1 MEWVDFIFKMSLS
14 GSILFLVIIMF
25 RPITKKLFS
34 DTWHYYMLVLTMCIF
49 ILPIGS
55 LVTLPK
61 IVDYKVPVPTETVSR
76 IMEVNKISKIQSTD
90 NEKITQE
97 ENENIA
103 TDNNQTVIEES
114 KQAPSYM
121 LSMAEIILGIW
132 VIGMLLFLGRE
143 IYVYQSFYKSL
154 KAMSDEVEEG
164 SYLYL
169 ALENCK
175 RALNINKKIIVK
187 ESIKIKSPMIAGI
200 FNPIIIIPKMEY
212 SENKLEMIFAHELI
226 HYKRK
231 DLIVKIF
238 ALIVNI
244 INWFNPIAY
253 IIRSNIN
260 VVCELSLD
268 EQMVKNLDKS
278 KRKYYGEVILE
289 LIEYSQNRSLIIGTS
304 VCKSRKELE
313 KRLKKIIYFQ
323 KSKKIIAI
331 LSLIAAILFTS
342 TSVFAANNI
351 TANSSNKLEEG
362 SVMTKVNDFAVFV
375 ADDGLY
381 MSELKE
387 NNPVKLDEGVQI
399 KKPEISKD
407 GFYVAYTKDDNLFL
421 CNISTKEKQEIA
433 KGIEAYNF
441 DSKGEVIYSTK
452 NTGMSMYSTTTKKS
466 IDIISNEYKYYNIYC
481 DSKNKVYA
489 NKKLE
494 YKEGNDSYSK
504 SLGIISFD
512 LDSNTEK
519 LILESKEAGNDEIG
533 EDYTNS
539 QMLASIGTIPTI
551 YGLSNDDKYIYI
563 WNKPNSGSMSS
574 DITEFI
580 VYDVQNNKL
589 IEGETNENNAD
600 SSKDNNIYGLAY
612 KDNISQNPLDS
623 KLIAVNAGQ
632 YRDMFNNK
640 ALGVFNIDT
649 NKFVN
654 LLPENQVS
662 MTPSYSKDGK
672 SILYSSSNKLEYKN
686 DKENLLKTW
695 QSTPHNIY
703 EINLENQKVTQLTNG
718 KYFDFMPVDLENN
731 EVLFVRADGDSFSLM
746 KTKDGV
752 ETKLGDSLSFQ
763 KAYTNTWYYG
773 HYKTEMVIDVFAK

>member
-14 GSILFLVIIMF
+14 GSILFLVISMF
-25 RPITKKLFS
+25 KPFTKKIFS

-61 IVDYKVPVPTETVSR
+61 IIDYKVPIPTETVSR
-76 IMEVNKISKIQSTD
+76 IMEDKKISKIQPTD

-97 ENENIA
+97 ENQRIA
-103 TDNNQTVIEES
+103 TDKNDTVIEEG
-114 KQAPSYM
+114 KQVSHTVS
-121 LSMAEIILGIW
+121 LIEIILGIW
-132 VIGMLLFLGRE
+132 TTGIIIFLGRE
-143 IYVYQSFYKSL
+143 TYIYKSFYKKL
-154 KAMSDEVEEG
+154 KAMSYEIEEE
-164 SYLYL
+164 SYIYGV
-169 ALENCK
+169 LEKCK
-175 RALNINKKIIVK
+175 KALNINKRIIVK
-187 ESIKIKSPMIAGI
+187 ECSRIKSPMITGM
-200 FNPIIIIPKMEY
+200 FNPIITIPKMDY
-212 SENKLEMIFAHELI
+212 SENKLEMIFTHELI

-244 INWFNPIAY
+244 INWFNPIVY

-313 KRLKKIIYFQ
+313 TRLKKIIYFK
-323 KSKKIIAI
+323 KSKRLIAGI
-331 LSLIAAILFTS
+331 SLIATILFTS

-351 TANSSNKLEEG
+351 TSNSSNKLNE
-362 SVMTKVNDFAVFV
+362 SAVMAKANEFAVFV

-387 NNPVKLDEGVQI
+387 NNPIKLDEGAQI
-399 KKPEISKD
+399 KKPVISKD
-407 GFYVAYTKDDNLFL
+407 GFYVAYTKDDNLFI
-421 CNISTKEKQEIA
+421 CNISTKEKQEVA
-433 KGIEAYNF
+433 KVILGYNF
-441 DSKGEVIYSTK
+441 DSKGELIFSTN
-452 NTGMSMYSTTTKKS
+452 NTGMSKYNADTKKS
-466 IDIISNEYKYYNIYC
+466 TNLIRNEYKYYNIYS

-494 YKEGNDSYSK
+494 YTQGKDSYSK
-504 SLGIISFD
+504 SIGIISYD
-512 LDSNTEK
+512 LDSNSEK
-519 LILESKEAGNDEIG
+519 LILESKEAENQEIG
-533 EDYTNS
+533 ENHTNS
-539 QMLASIGTIPTI
+539 QMLAAIGTTPTI

-563 WNKPNSGSMSS
+563 WNKPNSGSLSS
-574 DITEFI
+574 DITEFV
-580 VYDVQNNKL
+580 VYDIENNKL
-589 IEGETNENNAD
+589 IEGGNNEN
-600 SSKDNNIYGLAY
+600 SKDNNVYGLAY
-612 KDNISQNPLDS
+612 KNNISQNPLNS

-632 YRDMFNNK
+632 NRDMFDNK

-662 MTPSYSKDGK
+662 MTPAYSKDGK

-686 DKENLLKTW
+686 DGENLLKTW
-695 QSTPHNIY
+695 QSAPHNIY
-703 EINLENQKVTQLTNG
+703 EINLENQKVTQITNG

-752 ETKLGDSLSFQ
+752 ETKLGDSLSF
-763 KAYTNTWYYG
+763 KTWYYG
-773 HYKTEMVIDVFAK
+773 HYKTEMVIDVFVK

>member
-1 MEWVDFIFKMSLS
+1 MEWVDFVFKLSLS
-14 GSILFLVIIMF
+14 GSILFLVISIF
-25 RPITKKLFS
+25 KPLTKKIFS

-49 ILPIGS
+49 ILPIGN
-55 LVTLPK
+55 LVALPK
-61 IVDYKVPVPTETVSR
+61 IIDYKVPIPTETVGR
-76 IMEVNKISKIQSTD
+76 IMEDKKISQIQATD

-97 ENENIA
+97 ENPNMA
-103 TDNNQTVIEES
+103 ADKNQTVIKES
-114 KQAPSYM
+114 GQPLSYRI
-121 LSMAEIILGIW
+121 SVAEIILGIW
-132 VIGMLLFLGRE
+132 ITGMSIFLGRE
-143 IYVYQSFYKSL
+143 IYVYKSFYKKL
-154 KAMSDEVEEG
+154 RAVSDTVGED
-164 SYLYL
+164 SCLYCV
-169 ALENCK
+169 LENCK
-175 RALNINKKIIVK
+175 KALNINKKIIIK
-187 ESIKIKSPMIAGI
+187 ESLKIKSPMIAGI
-200 FNPIIIIPKMEY
+200 FNPIIIVPKMEY
-212 SENKLEMIFAHELI
+212 SENKLEMIFTHELI

-244 INWFNPIAY
+244 INWFNPIVY

-268 EQMVKNLDKS
+268 EQMVKNFDKS
-278 KRKYYGEVILE
+278 KRKYYGEVILD

-304 VCKSRKELE
+304 VCKSRRELE
-313 KRLKKIIYFQ
+313 KRLKNIVYFQ
-323 KSKKIIAI
+323 KSKKLIAS
-331 LSLIAAILFTS
+331 LSLIVAILFTS

-351 TANSSNKLEEG
+351 TSNSSNKLNE
-362 SVMTKVNDFAVFV
+362 SSAIAKVNDFAVFV

-381 MSELKE
+381 MSELKD
-387 NNPVKLDEGVQI
+387 NNPVKLDEGAQI
-399 KKPEISKD
+399 KKPVISKD
-407 GFYVAYTKDDNLFL
+407 GLFVAYIKDDNLFV
-421 CNISTKEKQEIA
+421 CNISTKEKQEVA
-433 KGIEAYNF
+433 KAILGYNF
-441 DSKGEVIYSTK
+441 DNKGELIYSTN
-452 NTGMSMYSTTTKKS
+452 NTGMSKYNADTKKS
-466 IDIISNEYKYYNIYC
+466 TNIISNEYKYYNIYC

-494 YKEGNDSYSK
+494 HTEGKDTYSK

-512 LDSNTEK
+512 LDSNSEK
-519 LILESKEAGNDEIG
+519 VLLESKEAGNEEIG
-533 EDYTNS
+533 ENYTNS
-539 QMLASIGTIPTI
+539 QMLVAIGSTPTI

-574 DITEFI
+574 DITEFV
-580 VYDVQNNKL
+580 VYDIENSKL
-589 IEGETNENNAD
+589 IEGGNND
-600 SSKDNNIYGLAY
+600 NLKDNNVYGLAY
-612 KDNISQNPLDS
+612 KNNISQNPLNS

-632 YRDMFNNK
+632 NRDMFDNK
-640 ALGVFNIDT
+640 TLGVFNIDT

-662 MTPSYSKDGK
+662 MTPAYSKDGK

-695 QSTPHNIY
+695 QSAPHNIY
-703 EINLENQKVTQLTNG
+703 EINLENQKG
-718 KYFDFMPVDLENN
+718 KNFDFMPVDLDNN

-773 HYKTEMVIDVFAK
+773 HYKTEMIIDVFVK

>member
-1 MEWVDFIFKMSLS
+1 MEWVDFILKMSLG
-14 GSILFLVIIMF
+14 GSILFLVISIF
-25 RPITKKLFS
+25 KPLTKKVFS

-61 IVDYKVPVPTETVSR
+61 IIDYKVPIPTETVTR
-76 IMEVNKISKIQSTD
+76 IMEDKKISKIQSTD

-97 ENENIA
+97 ENQNVV
-103 TDNNQTVIEES
+103 TDKNNTVIE
-114 KQAPSYM
+114 KAGQVPYRM
-121 LSMAEIILGIW
+121 PLTEIILGIW
-132 VIGMLLFLGRE
+132 ITGMIIFLGRE
-143 IYVYQSFYKSL
+143 IYVYKSFYKSL
-154 KAMSDEVEEG
+154 RAMSDEIEEE
-164 SYLYL
+164 SYIYIV
-169 ALENCK
+169 LENCK
-175 RALNINKKIIVK
+175 KALNINKKIVVK
-187 ESIKIKSPMIAGI
+187 DSLKIKSPMIAGI
-200 FNPIIIIPKMEY
+200 FNPIIIVPKMEY
-212 SENKLEMIFAHELI
+212 KENKLEMIFTHELI

-289 LIEYSQNRSLIIGTS
+289 LIEYSQNRSLIIGAS

-323 KSKKIIAI
+323 KSKKLIAS

-351 TANSSNKLEEG
+351 TSNSSNKLNESSGMAAEN
-362 SVMTKVNDFAVFV
+362 SFAVFV

-387 NNPVKLDEGVQI
+387 NNPIKLDDGVQI
-399 KKPEISKD
+399 KEPVISKD
-407 GFYVAYTKDDNLFL
+407 GSYVAYTKDDNLFV
-421 CNISTKEKQEIA
+421 CNISTKEKQEVA
-433 KGIEAYNF
+433 KAILGYNF
-441 DSKGEVIYSTK
+441 DSKGELIYSTN
-452 NTGMSMYSTTTKKS
+452 NTGMSKYSADIKKS
-466 IDIISNEYKYYNIYC
+466 TNLISNEYKYYNIYC
-481 DSKNKVYA
+481 DSNNKVYA

-494 YKEGNDSYSK
+494 YTEGKDSYSK
-504 SLGIISFD
+504 SLGIISYD
-512 LDSNTEK
+512 LDSNSEK
-519 LILESKEAGNDEIG
+519 LLLESKEAGNEEIG
-533 EDYTNS
+533 EDHTNA
-539 QMLASIGTIPTI
+539 QMLVEIGSTPTI

-574 DITEFI
+574 DINEFVI
-580 VYDVQNNKL
+580 YDIENNKL
-589 IEGETNENNAD
+589 IEGGNN
-600 SSKDNNIYGLAY
+600 DNPQDKNVYGLAY
-612 KDNISQNPLDS
+612 KNNISQNPLNS

-662 MTPSYSKDGK
+662 MTPAYSKDGK
-672 SILYSSSNKLEYKN
+672 SILYWLNEKL
-686 DKENLLKTW
+686 T
-695 QSTPHNIY
+695 S
-703 EINLENQKVTQLTNG
+703 
-718 KYFDFMPVDLENN
+718 
-731 EVLFVRADGDSFSLM
+731 VLA
-746 KTKDGV
+746 
-752 ETKLGDSLSFQ
+752 
-763 KAYTNTWYYG
+763 
-773 HYKTEMVIDVFAK
+773 

>member
-1 MEWVDFIFKMSLS
+1 MEWVDFIFKMSLG
-14 GSILFLVIIMF
+14 GSILFLVISIF
-25 RPITKKLFS
+25 KPLTKKVFS

-61 IVDYKVPVPTETVSR
+61 IIDYKVPIPTETVTR
-76 IMEVNKISKIQSTD
+76 IMEDKKISKIQSTD

-97 ENENIA
+97 ENQNVV
-103 TDNNQTVIEES
+103 TDKNNTVIE
-114 KQAPSYM
+114 KAGQVPYRM
-121 LSMAEIILGIW
+121 PLTEIILGIW
-132 VIGMLLFLGRE
+132 ITGMIIFLGRE
-143 IYVYQSFYKSL
+143 IYVYKSFYKSL
-154 KAMSDEVEEG
+154 RDMSDEIEEE
-164 SYLYL
+164 SYIYIV
-169 ALENCK
+169 LENCK
-175 RALNINKKIIVK
+175 KALNINKKIVVK
-187 ESIKIKSPMIAGI
+187 DSLKIKSPMIAGI
-200 FNPIIIIPKMEY
+200 FNPIIIVPKMEY
-212 SENKLEMIFAHELI
+212 KENKLEMIFTHELI

-289 LIEYSQNRSLIIGTS
+289 LIEYSQNRSLIIGAS

-323 KSKKIIAI
+323 KSKKLIAS

-351 TANSSNKLEEG
+351 TSNSSNKLNESSGMAAEN
-362 SVMTKVNDFAVFV
+362 SFAVFV

-387 NNPVKLDEGVQI
+387 NNPIKLDDGVQI
-399 KKPEISKD
+399 KEPVISKD
-407 GFYVAYTKDDNLFL
+407 GSYVAYTKDDNLFV
-421 CNISTKEKQEIA
+421 CNISTKEKQEVA
-433 KGIEAYNF
+433 KAILGYNF
-441 DSKGEVIYSTK
+441 DSKRELIYSTN
-452 NTGMSMYSTTTKKS
+452 NTGMSKYSADIKKS
-466 IDIISNEYKYYNIYC
+466 TNLISNEYKYYNIYC
-481 DSKNKVYA
+481 DSNNKVYA

-494 YKEGNDSYSK
+494 YTEGKDSYSK
-504 SLGIISFD
+504 SLGIISYD
-512 LDSNTEK
+512 LDSNSEK
-519 LILESKEAGNDEIG
+519 LLLESKEAGNEEIG
-533 EDYTNS
+533 EDHTNA
-539 QMLASIGTIPTI
+539 QMLVEIGSTPTI

-574 DITEFI
+574 DINEFVI
-580 VYDVQNNKL
+580 YDIENNKL
-589 IEGETNENNAD
+589 IEGGNN
-600 SSKDNNIYGLAY
+600 DNPQDKNVYGLAY
-612 KDNISQNPLDS
+612 KNNISQNPLNS

-662 MTPSYSKDGK
+662 MTPAYSKDGK
-672 SILYSSSNKLEYKN
+672 SILYWLNEKL
-686 DKENLLKTW
+686 T
-695 QSTPHNIY
+695 S
-703 EINLENQKVTQLTNG
+703 
-718 KYFDFMPVDLENN
+718 
-731 EVLFVRADGDSFSLM
+731 VLA
-746 KTKDGV
+746 
-752 ETKLGDSLSFQ
+752 
-763 KAYTNTWYYG
+763 
-773 HYKTEMVIDVFAK
+773 

>member
-1 MEWVDFIFKMSLS
+1 MEWVDFVFKLSLS
-14 GSILFLVIIMF
+14 GSILFLVISIF
-25 RPITKKLFS
+25 KPLTKKIFS

-49 ILPIGS
+49 ILPIGN
-55 LVTLPK
+55 LVALPK
-61 IVDYKVPVPTETVSR
+61 IIDYKVPIPTETVGR
-76 IMEVNKISKIQSTD
+76 IMEDKKISQIQATD

-97 ENENIA
+97 ENANMA
-103 TDNNQTVIEES
+103 ADKNQTAIKES
-114 KQAPSYM
+114 EQPLSYRI
-121 LSMAEIILGIW
+121 SVAEMILGIW
-132 VIGMLLFLGRE
+132 ITGMSIFLGRE
-143 IYVYQSFYKSL
+143 IYVYKSFYKKL
-154 KAMSDEVEEG
+154 RAVSDTVGED
-164 SYLYL
+164 SCLYCV
-169 ALENCK
+169 LENCK
-175 RALNINKKIIVK
+175 KALNINKKIIIK
-187 ESIKIKSPMIAGI
+187 ESLKIKSPMIAGI
-200 FNPIIIIPKMEY
+200 FNPIIIVPKMEY
-212 SENKLEMIFAHELI
+212 SENKLEMIFTHELI

-244 INWFNPIAY
+244 INWFNPIVY

-268 EQMVKNLDKS
+268 EQMVKNFDKS
-278 KRKYYGEVILE
+278 KRKYYGEVILD

-313 KRLKKIIYFQ
+313 KRLKNIVYFQ
-323 KSKKIIAI
+323 KSKKLIAS
-331 LSLIAAILFTS
+331 LSLIVAILFTS

-351 TANSSNKLEEG
+351 TSNSSNKLNE
-362 SVMTKVNDFAVFV
+362 SSAIAKVNDFAVFV

-387 NNPVKLDEGVQI
+387 NNPVKLDEGAQI
-399 KKPEISKD
+399 KKPVISKD
-407 GFYVAYTKDDNLFL
+407 GLFVAYIKDDNLFV
-421 CNISTKEKQEIA
+421 CNISTKEKQEVA
-433 KGIEAYNF
+433 KAILGYNF
-441 DSKGEVIYSTK
+441 DNKGELIYSTN
-452 NTGMSMYSTTTKKS
+452 NTGMSKYNADTKKS
-466 IDIISNEYKYYNIYC
+466 TNIISNEYKYYNIYC

-494 YKEGNDSYSK
+494 HTEGKDTYSK

-512 LDSNTEK
+512 LDSNSEK
-519 LILESKEAGNDEIG
+519 VLLESKEAGNEEIG
-533 EDYTNS
+533 ENYTNS
-539 QMLASIGTIPTI
+539 QMLVAIGSTPTI

-574 DITEFI
+574 DITEFV
-580 VYDVQNNKL
+580 VYDIENSKL
-589 IEGETNENNAD
+589 IEGGNND
-600 SSKDNNIYGLAY
+600 NLKDNNVYGLAY
-612 KDNISQNPLDS
+612 KNNISQNPLNS

-632 YRDMFNNK
+632 NRDMFDNK
-640 ALGVFNIDT
+640 TLGVFNIDT

-662 MTPSYSKDGK
+662 MTPAYSKDGK

-695 QSTPHNIY
+695 QSAPHNIY
-703 EINLENQKVTQLTNG
+703 EINLENQNVTQITNG
-718 KYFDFMPVDLENN
+718 KYFDFMPVDLDNN

-773 HYKTEMVIDVFAK
+773 HYKTEMIIDVFVK